1 MQGLNKKL
9 NEKEKKDQM
18 LIFYFSG
25 TFFLLS
31 KNQKQKDQNKNKIKF

>member
-18 LIFYFSG
+18 LIFYFLG
-25 TFFLLS
+25 TLFLLS